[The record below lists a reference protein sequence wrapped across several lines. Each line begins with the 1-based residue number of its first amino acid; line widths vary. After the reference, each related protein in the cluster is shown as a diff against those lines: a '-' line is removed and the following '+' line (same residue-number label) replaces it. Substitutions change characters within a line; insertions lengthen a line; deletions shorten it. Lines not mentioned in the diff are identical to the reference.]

1 MPWSS
6 PSSAPRRLGG
16 RGPFISPFA
25 AFVAIVTPV
34 ACGGGEGPGFAPS
47 PTPSAPSA
55 ITRDLTLAAYTT
67 PREAYAELLP
77 AFAAEWKVK
86 TGETLTFE
94 ESYQAS
100 GAQARAV
107 IGGLEA
113 DLVALSLEP
122 DVRKIAEAGLIT
134 HAWDQG
140 PHQGV
145 VTRSLVVL
153 AVRPGNPKNIVGW
166 ADLARPGVQ
175 VLTPNVKTSGG
186 AMWNIAA
193 LWGAALRGHAGV
205 PANDPAAAT
214 ALLGQVLQN
223 VAVMDKGARESILT
237 FEAGVGDVAITYENE
252 VLVAQAK
259 AKADGKPGMDYVVPP
274 STIIIENPLA
284 LVDVVADRHGD
295 RAAAEA
301 LVAYLHS
308 APAQA
313 IFAAHGLR
321 PADPALAPAA
331 LPTPQDAYLIQDL
344 GGWSAVQ
351 ETVFGPNGAY
361 AQAQAGGAQ

>member
-1 MPWSS
+1 MS
-6 PSSAPRRLGG
+6 PSSPRRAGG
-16 RGPFISPFA
+16 LSLHLSSIA
-25 AFVAIVTPV
+25 ATAAVVLCA
-34 ACGGGEGPGFAPS
+34 ACGGGEDPAHAPAQNPS
-47 PTPSAPSA
+47 TPAA
-55 ITRDLTLAAYTT
+55 TTRDLTLAAYTT

-77 AFAAEWKVK
+77 AFAAEWKAK

-113 DLVALSLEP
+113 DIVALSLAP
-122 DVRKIAEAGLIT
+122 DVTTIAEAGLIT

-140 PHQGV
+140 PHGGI

-153 AVRPGNPKNIVGW
+153 AVRPGNPKNIQGW
-166 ADLARPGVQ
+166 EDLTRPDVQ

-214 ALLGQVLQN
+214 ALLGRVLKN

-237 FEAGVGDVAITYENE
+237 FEGGVGDVAITYENE
-252 VLVAQAK
+252 VLVAKAK
-259 AKADGKPGMDYVVPP
+259 AKAEGKPGIDYVVPP

-284 LVDVVADRHGD
+284 LVDTAVDKHGD

-301 LVAYLHS
+301 LVAYLHT
-308 APAQA
+308 APAQKL
-313 IFAAHGLR
+313 FAAHGLR
-321 PADPALAPAA
+321 PADPALTPAD
-331 LPTPQDAYLIQDL
+331 LPTPKDSFTIADL
-344 GGWSAVQ
+344 GGWKSVQ
-351 ETVFGPNGAY
+351 DTVFSPTGAY
-361 AQAQAGGAQ
+361 AAAQAGATP